1 MTPAITRDDVSFS
14 FHDGTVENAGTYV
27 IKPALNEAFFAPGG
41 ILQYYTPDTIRFTPS
56 PAHAVIDPCDRD
68 LYAIPKPVTYDGKA
82 HDFYDFFAP
91 LSDDPDDIVGYI
103 DLSGQVHSVYAMT
116 VSMTDPEGTL
126 MMDGATGIGKYY
138 VTHGSVIPEC
148 DMDRNFNFHS
158 TTFEV
163 EIVAP

>member
-1 MTPAITRDDVSFS
+1 MSFS

-27 IKPALNEAFFAPGG
+27 IKPALDEASFVPGG
-41 ILQYYTPDTIRFTPS
+41 IMRYYTPDTIRFTPS
-56 PAHAVIDPCDRD
+56 PAHAAIDPCDRD

-126 MMDGATGIGKYY
+126 MMDGATGIGKYC